1 MDIDD
6 VLIRAAWKR
15 RRTVWSQDPLT
26 EDSED
31 DSNVGN
37 GLPLRSE
44 NKQTN
49 DEKSTEPS
57 LFRDE
62 PRFPAAFEP
71 GRGDPELRSSS
82 GCWDCI
88 SMISLMLPM
97 TGTGQSDKPDSSSEG
112 RRNFTISSAN
122 LISHCLFEAWPTAEP
137 TAWPRVS
144 SNANCDKVA
153 MMACCR
159 VFLDNFVDKYRSI

>member
-6 VLIRAAWKR
+6 VLIRAAWER

-37 GLPLRSE
+37 GPPLRSE

-49 DEKSTEPS
+49 DEKSTETS

-62 PRFPAAFEP
+62 PRFPAAFEHMFGP
-71 GRGDPELRSSS
+71 LSILPTVSGSNDNEKFPHNVIFRAADWVNGDIIEDRDGYDVVLGSVWSSLLLLL
-82 GCWDCI
+82 
-88 SMISLMLPM
+88 MSL
-97 TGTGQSDKPDSSSEG
+97 QKS
-112 RRNFTISSAN
+112 
-122 LISHCLFEAWPTAEP
+122 
-137 TAWPRVS
+137 
-144 SNANCDKVA
+144 
-153 MMACCR
+153 
-159 VFLDNFVDKYRSI
+159 